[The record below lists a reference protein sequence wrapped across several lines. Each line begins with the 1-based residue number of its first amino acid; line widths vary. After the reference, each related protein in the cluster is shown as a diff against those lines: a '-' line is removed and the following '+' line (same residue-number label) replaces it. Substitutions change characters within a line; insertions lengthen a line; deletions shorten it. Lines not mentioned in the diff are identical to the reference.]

1 MKEPQMSDTEQEVRT
16 LFAAVAEDIPPG
28 IDLLRGVKA
37 QRSAHV
43 VRVRAALSAAAVA
56 VVAAV
61 TLVTL
66 TVVQAPS
73 ALAQLTS
80 AVSQMTAGKSYH
92 FSATTTHVTVQANG
106 TATTVRTDFS
116 GAFDPARGVG
126 EETTSTGA
134 QTRFTGG
141 YVYVNPGS
149 AAGQEKLPGG
159 KSWIRIPGLPPLWAP
174 VTGAAGQQLRLGA
187 GLLSVAETSPQNLFT
202 LLKSVSTVDK
212 KGSVSG
218 PGWTGTRYAFSVSI
232 AFGPAGSRLPTGT
245 ATGTIDV
252 DQQGRVRQLDAT
264 VAQPAIASAPAG
276 RATVEMTFDD
286 FGGPVPVSAP
296 PAGDVFIPGG
306 APTAP
311 GPVQHSVHISVP
323 G

>member
-1 MKEPQMSDTEQEVRT
+1 MSETEQEVRT
-16 LFAAVAEDIPPG
+16 LFAAAADDIPPG

-37 QRSAHV
+37 RRTAHI

-56 VVAAV
+56 VVAVV

-80 AVSQMTAGKSYH
+80 AVSRMTAGQSYH
-92 FSATTTHVTVQANG
+92 FSATTTHVAVQGNG

-116 GAFDPARGVG
+116 GAFDPARGAG
-126 EETTSTGA
+126 EETTSAGA

-149 AAGQEKLPGG
+149 AAGQDKLPGG

-174 VTGAAGQQLRLGA
+174 VTAGQQLRLGA
-187 GLLSVAETSPQNLFT
+187 GLLSVAETSPQNLFA

-212 KGSVSG
+212 EGSVSG
-218 PGWTGTRYAFSVSI
+218 SGWTGTRYAFSVSI
-232 AFGPAGSRLPTGT
+232 AFGPAGSGLPTGT

-252 DQQGRVRQLDAT
+252 DQQGRVRQLDAD
-264 VAQPAIASAPAG
+264 VAQPAIASAPAV
-276 RATVEMTFDD
+276 RATVEMTFGD
-286 FGGPVPVSAP
+286 FGALVSVSAP
-296 PAGDVFIPGG
+296 PAGDTFTPGG

-311 GPVQHSVHISVP
+311 GPVQHSVHVSVT

>member
-1 MKEPQMSDTEQEVRT
+1 MSETEQEVRT
-16 LFAAVAEDIPPG
+16 LFAAAADDIPPG

-37 QRSAHV
+37 RRAAHV

-56 VVAAV
+56 VAAAV

-80 AVSQMTAGKSYH
+80 AVSRMTAGQSYH
-92 FSATTTHVTVQANG
+92 FAAITTHVAVQSNG
-106 TATTVRTDFS
+106 TATTVRTDSS

-126 EETTSTGA
+126 EESTSTGA

-141 YVYVNPGS
+141 SVYVNPGS
-149 AAGQEKLPGG
+149 AAGQKKLPGG
-159 KSWIRIPGLPPLWAP
+159 KSWIRIPGPLPLWAP
-174 VTGAAGQQLRLGA
+174 VTAGQQLRLGA
-187 GLLSVAETSPQNLFT
+187 GLLSVAETSPQNLFA

-212 KGSVSG
+212 EGSASG
-218 PGWTGTRYAFSVSI
+218 SGWTGTRYAFSVSI
-232 AFGPAGSRLPTGT
+232 AFGPAGSGLPTGT

-252 DQQGRVRQLDAT
+252 DQQGRVRQIDADL
-264 VAQPAIASAPAG
+264 ARPAIASAPAE
-276 RATVEMTFDD
+276 RATVEMTFGD
-286 FGGPVPVSAP
+286 FGALVSVSAP
-296 PAGDVFIPGG
+296 PPGDTFTPGG
-306 APTAP
+306 APTTP
-311 GPVQHSVHISVP
+311 GPVQHSVHVSVT